1 MGKTNWIHFA
11 FDNYVP
17 KHAPYPP
24 GRTRTRR
31 RTKTRVTPHKKCQ
44 VFIDGNA
51 TKERHDGDGNANTT
65 PDNVDDFFRRHLI
78 EK

>member
-24 GRTRTRR
+24 ARTRARTRR

-51 TKERHDGDGNANTT
+51 TKERHDGDDDGDGDANNARQRGW
-65 PDNVDDFFRRHLI
+65 FL
-78 EK
+78 

>member
-1 MGKTNWIHFA
+1 MQIKWEKQIEFTFA

-17 KHAPYPP
+17 KHALHPP
-24 GRTRTRR
+24 SRIRARTRR

-51 TKERHDGDGNANTT
+51 TKERHDDDGDGDANNA
-65 PDNVDDFFRRHLI
+65 RQRG
-78 EK
+78 